1 MNRKIIIISFSVL
14 IGIVILLLF
23 LFNSDEPCL
32 YEEIDVVID
41 TTHYGKVVFIF
52 VKVESLD
59 SVKIADTGKE
69 LRLNYASPDPDEEYL
84 PTSIIAYFYRLK
96 DTLSLT
102 DSLIAILKLDH
113 PRIGEAQKNVSYIK
127 NGYVYR
133 GLSKKTEK
141 KFYIIDTISRGSFI
155 VPKIGVRANEVF
167 KNI

>member
-1 MNRKIIIISFSVL
+1 MNNKLLIIAISML
-14 IGIVILLLF
+14 IGIGVLLYFILD
-23 LFNSDEPCL
+23 SDDSCL

-52 VKVESLD
+52 VRVENLD
-59 SVKIADTGKE
+59 SSKIAKTGKE

-84 PTSIIAYFYRLK
+84 ATSIIAYFYRLR
-96 DTLSLT
+96 DTLSLS

-113 PRIGEAQKNVSYIK
+113 PRIDQAAKNVSYIK

-133 GLSKKTEK
+133 GLSKKTDK
-141 KFYIIDTISRGSFI
+141 KFFIIDTLSRGSFI
-155 VPKIGVRANEVF
+155 VPKLGVKANEVF